1 MAKGETSRRLQQA
14 IGPILAM
21 GLMIYFIYH
30 IIQGERGIL
39 SWMRLQQRITESQ
52 QLLDEVQIEQA
63 DLEHRVQLLRPDSLD
78 PDMLEERARQ
88 ALNFAR
94 ADEIVIYDSEV
105 PSTTPEKT
113 SASLKD
119 EGKKSPEPSRPKTV
133 QEKTVQEKMGGEK
146 NGKKTHQEPKV
157 TGKKIE
163 GKKTEEKK

>member
-39 SWMRLQQRITESQ
+39 SWMRLQQRIIESQ

-105 PSTTPEKT
+105 PSVT
-113 SASLKD
+113 S
-119 EGKKSPEPSRPKTV
+119 EKKSIPLREEVKKSADSNRSKTG
-133 QEKTVQEKMGGEK
+133 QEKVMQGKMGAE
-146 NGKKTHQEPKV
+146 NNRKKSHQEPKV
-157 TGKKIE
+157 TGQKTE
-163 GKKTEEKK
+163 GKKMGEKK